1 MRSRMGA
8 EGRQEVEE
16 GGVEKDLWISSN
28 QLLNTLA
35 SLHQAK
41 GEEYIFPLTLRD
53 GSVVYISC
61 IGPSGILGAYL
72 SEDGQPVV
80 QIRKESIVRI

>member
-1 MRSRMGA
+1 MGA

-16 GGVEKDLWISSN
+16 RGVERDLWISSN

-41 GEEYIFPLTLRD
+41 GEEYIFPSTLRD
-53 GSVVYISC
+53 GTMVHIQC
-61 IGPSGILGAYL
+61 IGPSGVLGAYL
-72 SEDGQPVV
+72 SEDW
-80 QIRKESIVRI
+80 

>member
-1 MRSRMGA
+1 MGA
-8 EGRQEVEE
+8 EGRQDVEE

-41 GEEYIFPLTLRD
+41 GEEYIFPSTFRD
-53 GSVVYISC
+53 GSMVYITC
-61 IGPSGILGAYL
+61 KAPLG
-72 SEDGQPVV
+72 S
-80 QIRKESIVRI
+80 